1 MTDRIDTEKKQ
12 AEPGVVMLR
21 MVQQF
26 NLLMVVVFTL
36 GSWYIIDWTLARS
49 VLIGG
54 VLASG
59 SFFLLKRDIEQLIDR
74 VASAGSQTKGV
85 KKMEKIRFFLK
96 FYARLLVLG
105 LLLYALTTKV
115 SINMIGL
122 VIGLSTVML
131 SVIIVVLAR
140 GRMVFFVQ
148 SQSFKGA

>member
-1 MTDRIDTEKKQ
+1 MNDRKDSSRTQTES
-12 AEPGVVMLR
+12 GVALLR
-21 MVQQF
+21 MIQLF
-26 NLLMVVVFTL
+26 NLVMVVVFTA

-74 VASAGSQTKGV
+74 VASSGEQVKGV
-85 KKMEKIRFFLK
+85 KKMEKVRFFLK
-96 FYARLLVLG
+96 FYARLFVLG
-105 LLLYALTTKV
+105 LLLYVLTTKI

-131 SVIIVVLAR
+131 SIVVVVLAR
-140 GRMVFFVQ
+140 GRMIFSV
-148 SQSFKGA
+148 QSFKGA

>member
-1 MTDRIDTEKKQ
+1 MTDRIDSTGKQ
-12 AEPGVVMLR
+12 VEAGVALLR

-26 NLLMVVVFTL
+26 NLLMVAVFTA
-36 GSWYIIDWTLARS
+36 GSWYIIDWTLAQS

-59 SFFLLKRDIEQLIDR
+59 SFFLLKRDIEQLIGR
-74 VASAGSQTKGV
+74 VASAGEQAKGV
-85 KKMEKIRFFLK
+85 KKMEKVRFFLK
-96 FYARLLVLG
+96 FYARLTVLG
-105 LLLYALTTKV
+105 LLLYVLITNV

-140 GRMVFFVQ
+140 GRMIF
-148 SQSFKGA
+148 SPQSFKGA